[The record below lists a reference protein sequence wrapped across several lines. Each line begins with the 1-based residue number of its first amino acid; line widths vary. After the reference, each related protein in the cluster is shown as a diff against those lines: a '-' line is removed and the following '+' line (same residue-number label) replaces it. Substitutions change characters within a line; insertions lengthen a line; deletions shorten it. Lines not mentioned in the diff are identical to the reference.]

1 MVRRRTIAGVI
12 GLPLPRIG
20 AGQAMTPSRRFTA
33 TKAEEEGRM
42 TAPVGLLANPQMRLP
57 QHGRYSAGM
66 RFAGSGTCGTV
77 AGQLDPSDVQL
88 EVGFECVDAHE
99 ISRFVG
105 HVRW

>member
-1 MVRRRTIAGVI
+1 
-12 GLPLPRIG
+12 
-20 AGQAMTPSRRFTA
+20 MTPSRRFTA

-42 TAPVGLLANPQMRLP
+42 TAPVGLLANPQLRLP

-88 EVGFECVDAHE
+88 EAGFECVDAHE
-99 ISRFVG
+99 IVRFVG